1 MALSASLRQAKAD
14 VAAKGMIPWRAYRA
28 KIARA
33 LEKAGL
39 KVDYVEA
46 VDAET
51 LVPVTT
57 LAKGAAVLLAV
68 WCGKT
73 RLIDNAIM

>member
-1 MALSASLRQAKAD
+1 M
-14 VAAKGMIPWRAYRA
+14 PWRAYRA
-28 KIARA
+28 RIVKA

-39 KVDYVEA
+39 VVDYVEA

-51 LVPVTT
+51 LVPVKT
-57 LAKGAAVLLAV
+57 LAKGVAVLLAV

-73 RLIDNAIM
+73 RLIDNAVM

>member
-1 MALSASLRQAKAD
+1 MLRQAKAD
-14 VAAKGMIPWRAYRA
+14 VAEKGTLPWRSYSA

-51 LVPVTT
+51 LVPVKA
-57 LAKGAAVLLAV
+57 LAKGVAVLLAV